1 MEGVAVSGWYSKHDS
16 FPLSTFSEPRT
27 LCGIDISLTLA
38 ENSVLSFKCL
48 LTHE

>member
-1 MEGVAVSGWYSKHDS
+1 MEGVAVSGWYSKQDS

-27 LCGIDISLTLA
+27 LCGTDISLTLA
-38 ENSVLSFKCL
+38 DNSVLSFKCL